1 MTKIEKGHPPL
12 SNRGLL
18 IPGGHYW
25 PPKMDEH
32 GWCDTTNGQIV
43 SKLVVH
49 INISNKF
56 MNIMNTGTDVAPK
69 AAGYD

>member
-1 MTKIEKGHPPL
+1 
-12 SNRGLL
+12 
-18 IPGGHYW
+18 
-25 PPKMDEH
+25 MDEH